1 METTWNDELQQVDMV
16 NSPNHYRSFPKETWE
31 MMVDIWGV
39 DNFVVYCEINA
50 FKYKMRAGEK
60 PGQSVEQDLQKAE
73 WYLKKANDYR
83 K

>member
-1 METTWNDELQQVDMV
+1 
-16 NSPNHYRSFPKETWE
+16 
-31 MMVDIWGV
+31 
-39 DNFVVYCEINA
+39 
-50 FKYKMRAGEK
+50 MRAGEK